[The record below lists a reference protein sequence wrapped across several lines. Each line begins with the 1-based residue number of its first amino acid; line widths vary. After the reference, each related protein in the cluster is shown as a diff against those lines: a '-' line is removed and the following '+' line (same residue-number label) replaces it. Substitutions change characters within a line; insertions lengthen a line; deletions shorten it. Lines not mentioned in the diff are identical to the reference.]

1 MATTGWNRT
10 SRGLGRALS
19 GQRLIDCF
27 AHFANGPT
35 INALLIGALLI
46 SVVGRPPLAKS
57 EEPAKEP
64 EKKAKRDPIYDEKA
78 DAKAQI
84 AAAVKRAK
92 HDNKRV
98 LVTFGGNWCG
108 WCYKLHDALEKND
121 ELATILRGEYE
132 QVLVDV
138 GTNKE
143 LLESYGKDNNKHGV
157 PFLTVLDGDGKVL
170 TNQNTGDL
178 EKGPEHDVEKVKAFL
193 TAWTPPP
200 RDAEDVYKAGLAQAK
215 SEDKLVFLHLGA
227 PACGWCRVLDRFL
240 ADQDAILGREFVD
253 VKIDTARM
261 TNGSAVAAR
270 LRKDDSGGIPWFA
283 VLDAQ
288 GTEIVNSDGPQG
300 NIGYPAKQQEIDHY
314 ISMLQKAARR
324 LTPDDLAKLKGA
336 LESYADTKKLR

>member
-1 MATTGWNRT
+1 MATTRLNRT
-10 SRGLGRALS
+10 SRVFVRALPGSFLS
-19 GQRLIDCF
+19 GVFTQRRAVSHLVL
-27 AHFANGPT
+27 AM
-35 INALLIGALLI
+35 LLIAA
-46 SVVGRPPLAKS
+46 VARAPLAKS
-57 EEPAKEP
+57 EEPANEP
-64 EKKAKRDPIYDEKA
+64 EKKATRDPIYDEKA

-108 WCYKLHDALEKND
+108 WCYKLHDALQKNE
-121 ELATILRGEYE
+121 ELASILRGEYE

-143 LLESYGKDNNKHGV
+143 LLESYGKDNTKHGV

-170 TNQNTGDL
+170 TNQNTGNL
-178 EKGPEHDVEKVKAFL
+178 EKGPEHDVEKVKDFL

-200 RDAEDVYKAGLAQAK
+200 KDAEDVYKAGLAQAK
-215 SEDKLVFLHLGA
+215 SEDKLIFLHLGA

-253 VKIDTARM
+253 LKIDTARM

-270 LRKDDSGGIPWFA
+270 LRKGDSGGIPWFA
-283 VLDAQ
+283 ILDAQ
-288 GTEIVNSDGPQG
+288 GAEIVNSDGPQG
-300 NIGYPAKQQEIDHY
+300 NIGYPAKQHEIDHY

-324 LTPDDLAKLKGA
+324 LTPDDLAKLKAA
-336 LESYADTKKLR
+336 LETYADAKKLR